1 MPKCLFKIHL
11 SVVGQQRGQSVR
23 RNDGG
28 RGVSVCC
35 VCALTEGTAAGEEI
49 DTETNLTISQAD
61 SDTAVKPMATMTRLA
76 ADGATVPEFD
86 GQATDRCRRQTAD
99 TRRRVS
105 SDRNGLTDVQR
116 SLATD
121 GAQESRL

>member
-1 MPKCLFKIHL
+1 ML
-11 SVVGQQRGQSVR
+11 
-23 RNDGG
+23 
-28 RGVSVCC
+28 C
-35 VCALTEGTAAGEEI
+35 VCVDGTAAGEEI

-99 TRRRVS
+99 TRRHVS